1 MDPYLLTRIGDVT
14 IQRVLPK
21 QDAPKKEATVEGQIP
36 QAAGSS
42 LVELDLSMKSRS
54 SMDKAE
60 DEGGGGNFD
69 GANKNFNYSDASEEE
84 DEGDISEEM
93 DEDDE
98 QDVPLSLVTTKRNQ
112 DKSVSDSPFSSTDFN
127 VNKPVPSDE
136 NRSIGDEVKDFGPSK
151 SVDYNEQLSNDQNK
165 FIEQD
170 KELSETIDNDDDM
183 PLSRLMAGSEHIEE
197 ASDAEGESDM
207 DDEKLSVIKEKTV
220 SFKA

>member
-21 QDAPKKEATVEGQIP
+21 QDEPKKEASVEGQIP

-42 LVELDLSMKSRS
+42 PVELDLSMKSRS

-60 DEGGGGNFD
+60 DEGGGGHFG
-69 GANKNFNYSDASEEE
+69 GASKNFNYSDASEEE

-112 DKSVSDSPFSSTDFN
+112 DKSINDSPFSSTDCK

-136 NRSIGDEVKDFGPSK
+136 KRSIGDEVKDFGPSK

-165 FIEQD
+165 FTVQD
-170 KELSETIDNDDDM
+170 
-183 PLSRLMAGSEHIEE
+183 
-197 ASDAEGESDM
+197 
-207 DDEKLSVIKEKTV
+207 
-220 SFKA
+220 